1 MDKKRQ
7 DWPYLLFLCLLF
19 ILLPLVNV
27 RSIEDPSLV
36 PRYLLTCISLSVF
49 FFFRLFSSSGER
61 PVHFLPVKILFL
73 FCAQQIWM
81 LISIASSINPGDAF
95 QEWFRI
101 LSFSLFFCLA
111 YMVLRETKQPLIF
124 VVRASVFA
132 LLIFTYYGFLQLY
145 PMVID
150 YIQKGKPILINL
162 DLCSSVSNKNFF
174 SEVLTLLLPFTMYGV
189 RTEKGKWLAFS
200 WTGLLLCL
208 FWILLLQTVSSWL
221 GILSGGMLMLLFS
234 RITKTK
240 TESNSVVM
248 PVKRKILLGGISIAV
263 IGITFFLYTK
273 SNNYSYLVRKAE
285 MAKMY
290 WSKPDIFH
298 TTSTENNNS
307 VYERILVWK
316 NSLHLIK
323 EHPLFG
329 AGLNNWKLLE
339 AKYGIGGTAYLNTGI
354 VHFEHPHNDYLLVWS
369 EQGIPGIVGYLLF
382 FYFILIEIYRSLKR
396 MQDLEKRRML
406 LMASFAVGSFMVM
419 SFFGYPRSRYYVMLL
434 LMLWAAVVFYIS
446 GSSSEKFVWSKS
458 RQRLVSILL
467 FILATVSVYPA
478 WSWLSGELHLRKA
491 KANQLRKNYSA
502 MTREISKAKNY
513 FFRVDGTTTPLEW
526 YDGLARFYQ
535 GDLEGARKSFEA
547 AEKVNPY
554 HLRVLNDL
562 ATCYEQSKM
571 PEQAIEHYRL
581 GLQITPLFVEGL
593 LNLSASY
600 FNIHQPDSA
609 LAVISKVPQVRMSYR
624 EEKNY
629 KTYLTTILYAVASK
643 DTVSIQDSV
652 QRQAYM
658 NYIANDTL
666 LVNTFKTQKMQGKLF
681 DRVLLKR
688 FNSLQ

>member
-1 MDKKRQ
+1 
-7 DWPYLLFLCLLF
+7 
-19 ILLPLVNV
+19 
-27 RSIEDPSLV
+27 
-36 PRYLLTCISLSVF
+36 
-49 FFFRLFSSSGER
+49 
-61 PVHFLPVKILFL
+61 
-73 FCAQQIWM
+73 M
-81 LISIASSINPGDAF
+81 LISISSSINPGDAF

-111 YMVLRETKQPLIF
+111 YMILRESERPFLFLI
-124 VVRASVFA
+124 RGSVFA

-145 PMVID
+145 PMVMD

-174 SEVLTLLLPFTMYGV
+174 SEVLTLLLPFTLYGV
-189 RTEKGKWLAFS
+189 RMEKGKWLAFS

-208 FWILLLQTVSSWL
+208 FWILLLQTVSCWL
-221 GILSGGMLMLLFS
+221 GILFGGMLMLLFS
-234 RITKTK
+234 RITRPKN
-240 TESNSVVM
+240 ESNSSVI
-248 PVKRKILLGGISIAV
+248 PIKRKILFIVISLAV
-263 IGITFFLYTK
+263 VGITFFLYTK
-273 SNNYSYLVRKAE
+273 SNNYSYLVRKVE
-285 MAKMY
+285 MAKKY
-290 WSKPDIFH
+290 WTKPDIFH

-339 AKYGIGGTAYLNTGI
+339 TKYGIGGTVYLNTGI

-369 EQGIPGIVGYLLF
+369 EQGIPGIVCYLLF
-382 FYFILIEIYRSLKR
+382 FFFILREIYRSLKK

-406 LMASFAVGSFMVM
+406 LMASFAVASFMVL

-434 LMLWAAVVFYIS
+434 LMIWTAVVFYIS
-446 GSSSEKFVWSKS
+446 GSSTEKFVWSKS
-458 RQRLVSILL
+458 RQRLVSAAL
-467 FILATVSVYPA
+467 FLLATISIYPA
-478 WSWLSGELHLRKA
+478 WSWLTGELHLRKA
-491 KANQLRKNYSA
+491 KVNQLRKNYSV
-502 MTREISKAKNY
+502 MTREISRAKNY

-526 YDGLARFYQ
+526 YDGLGRFYQ

-554 HLRVLNDL
+554 HLRILNDL

-600 FNIHQPDSA
+600 FNIRQPDSA
-609 LAVISKVPQVRMSYR
+609 LAVISRVPQVRMSFR

-629 KTYLTTILYAVASK
+629 KTYLTAILYAVASR

-666 LVNTFKTQKMQGKLF
+666 LVNTFKTQKIQGKPF
-681 DRVLLKR
+681 DRILLQR
-688 FNSLQ
+688 FNSHQ